1 MLMVIN
7 YNMERI
13 NALLEDFYKATD
25 INIVLMKPDFSYV
38 AGIEHRENNR
48 YCQLMNSTKT
58 GAMGCKYADELLLK
72 ECRRTKK
79 MQRCMCPGGLW
90 VAAAP
95 LLHNDVIIG
104 YLMFGEMKDDTDF
117 SHHESYISS
126 LGLDVSLMEQYY
138 AEIGIFTEDKIQSIA
153 NIASLVAGYILLE
166 NMLKID
172 FDKHMDKA
180 IRFIDDN
187 LAADLSVQTI
197 AKSIHISK
205 SVLYK
210 RFRTN
215 FDCTINEYINARR
228 IEKAIE
234 LLVKTNLSVEEIS
247 RKTGFTSAS
256 YFSKTFKKMKGVSPL
271 QYKKRS

>member
-1 MLMVIN
+1 MVIN
-7 YNMERI
+7 YNMEKI

-38 AGIEHRENNR
+38 AGIEHRENNS
-48 YCQLMNSTKT
+48 YCRAVQSTRS
-58 GAMGCKYADELLLK
+58 GAMSCKYSDELLLK

-79 MQRCMCPGGLW
+79 MQMCKCPGGLW

-104 YLMFGEMKDDTDF
+104 YLVFGEMKDDTDF
-117 SHHESYISS
+117 SQHEAYISS
-126 LGLDVSLMEQYY
+126 LGLDISLMEKYY
-138 AEIGIFTEDKIQSIA
+138 ADIGVFSEDKIQSIA
-153 NIASLVAGYILLE
+153 NIASIVAGYILLE

-172 FDKHMDKA
+172 FDKHMKKA
-180 IRFIDDN
+180 VAFIDDN
-187 LAADLSVQTI
+187 LAGDLSVQTI
-197 AKSIHISK
+197 AKNIHISK

-215 FDCTINEYINARR
+215 FDCTINEYINTRR

-234 LLVKTNLSVEEIS
+234 LLLKTNLSIEEIS
-247 RKTGFTSAS
+247 KETGFTSAS

-271 QYKKRS
+271 QYKKQS

>member
-1 MLMVIN
+1 MVIN

-38 AGIEHRENNR
+38 AGVEHRENNH
-48 YCQLMNSTKT
+48 YCRLMNSTKT
-58 GAMGCKYADELLLK
+58 GAKGCKYSDELLLK
-72 ECRRTKK
+72 ECRRAKK
-79 MQRCMCPGGLW
+79 MEMCMCPGGLW

-117 SHHESYISS
+117 SNHESYISS

-138 AEIGIFTEDKIQSIA
+138 AEIGVFSEDKIQSIA
-153 NIASLVAGYILLE
+153 NIASIVAGYILLE

-180 IRFIDDN
+180 VRFIDDN
-187 LAADLSVQTI
+187 LAGDLSVQTI
-197 AKSIHISK
+197 AKNIHISK

-215 FDCTINEYINARR
+215 FDCTINEYINTRR

-234 LLVKTNLSVEEIS
+234 LLTKTNLSIEEIS
-247 RKTGFTSAS
+247 KETGFTSAS

-271 QYKKRS
+271 QYKKQS